1 MDLQAKRILLASI
14 LETQEC
20 LQEQFEIGDF
30 DSISIIWK
38 LQREKAERLRNGD
51 YYTQPHSR
59 GITKADERDGQGS

>member
-30 DSISIIWK
+30 DSISVIWK
-38 LQREKAERLRNGD
+38 LQREKAERLKSGD
-51 YYTQPHSR
+51 YYTRPNSR
-59 GITKADERDGQGS
+59 GTTEAE